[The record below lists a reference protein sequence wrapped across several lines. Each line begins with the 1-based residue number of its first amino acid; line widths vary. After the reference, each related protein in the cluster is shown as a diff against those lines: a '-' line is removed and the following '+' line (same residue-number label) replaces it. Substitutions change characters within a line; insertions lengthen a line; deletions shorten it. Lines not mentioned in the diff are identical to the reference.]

1 MKKTIALFSL
11 AASAALFSSCGVTDF
26 APCIW
31 LQGEEQQEC
40 VTGILADKVCTYLT
54 ESGTIDTMEE
64 ADKFAGRWATAQ
76 RLIQTAQTMGV
87 KIPTSVTKP
96 YNKTL
101 QRMRKHNY
109 FGSTDLAAA
118 MDGCEYL

>member
-1 MKKTIALFSL
+1 MKKKIAILSL
-11 AASAALFSSCGVTDF
+11 AFSAMAISSCGVTDF
-26 APCIW
+26 APCLW
-31 LQGEEQQEC
+31 MQGEEQQEC

-54 ESGTIDTMEE
+54 ESGRIDTMEA
-64 ADKFAGRWATAQ
+64 ADNFAYKWSTAQ

-87 KIPTSVTKP
+87 KIPGSVTKP

-118 MDGCEYL
+118 MEGCEYL